1 VPLPRGDPL
10 TPPSPARQGLDRLSL
25 YFAAAATRQGV
36 LARRVLGQP
45 AQDEETLIG
54 RLINDMEND
63 FVADRAGVGAVVPMI
78 WRAHELLDLGQSPD
92 HPECGRIMARM
103 LTLQAQPG
111 AFSQGCSRSRHSHRV
126 CEHFISGFFSPA
138 PPEQRVAPVML
149 PNGKVFRAEPAA
161 RFAVSCL
168 ALRAALRGRL
178 DNRASVERHL
188 VSLMQLSEQWSEWN
202 GYFAG
207 DAIIAGIHAL
217 ASMSGL
223 RPDISARLT
232 SIIAEHQAPDGGW
245 PGADLYATLEALLA
259 LGTPE
264 ARTSVRR
271 AVPLLLSRQRLDGS
285 FGSTAPQERSLIALR
300 ALIWAEP
307 DS

>member
-1 VPLPRGDPL
+1 L
-10 TPPSPARQGLDRLSL
+10 QRLSL

-36 LARRVLGQP
+36 LARRLLGQP
-45 AQDEETLIG
+45 AADEDILIG
-54 RLINDMEND
+54 RLIQQMENES
-63 FVADRAGVGAVVPMI
+63 VGEGSGGGAVVPMI
-78 WRAHELLDLGQSPD
+78 WRAHELLDLGRGPD
-92 HPECGRIMARM
+92 HPECGRIMGRM
-103 LTLQAQPG
+103 LALQSQPG

-126 CEHFISGFFSPA
+126 CEHFISDFFSPA
-138 PPEQRVAPVML
+138 PPEQRLAPVML

-178 DNRASVERHL
+178 DNRASIERHF
-188 VSLMQLSEQWSEWN
+188 VSLVQLSEQWTDWS

-207 DAIIAGIHAL
+207 DAIVAGIHAV
-217 ASMSGL
+217 ASVSSL
-223 RPDISARLT
+223 RPDVSSRLT
-232 SIIAEHQAPDGGW
+232 SIIASHQAPDGGW
-245 PGADLYATLEALLA
+245 PGADLFPTLEALLA

-264 ARTSVRR
+264 ARACIRR

-300 ALIWAEP
+300 ALIWAEA
-307 DS
+307 DD